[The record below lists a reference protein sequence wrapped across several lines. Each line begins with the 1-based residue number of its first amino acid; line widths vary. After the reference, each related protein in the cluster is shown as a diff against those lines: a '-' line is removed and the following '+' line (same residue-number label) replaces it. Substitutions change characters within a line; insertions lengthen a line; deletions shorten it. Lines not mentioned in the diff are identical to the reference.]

1 MSEPDIFYILGNKVR
16 RDLLSHLTCTECY
29 FSFLS
34 SKVSVSSTA
43 VAKHLKIME
52 REGVLR
58 SYEREGPFIGPA
70 RKYYNIALSRT
81 YVTTITPNI
90 FWYRGLELG
99 EPMLE
104 KARIDLTRIPTENES
119 LLGMV
124 HSFLELSSE
133 LDTILRLLQAVE
145 SRRDRLMKEIKE
157 RYLREIGDMTQLA
170 ILHYLLLVGEAT
182 IEELSDRLNLKE
194 REVLM
199 KAQELDRF
207 IPLIIKDGTV
217 KIDEEVLKQKLGG
230 GKDAGENQSGGK

>member
-52 REGVLR
+52 REGILK

-70 RKYYNIALSRT
+70 RKYYNIAISRT
-81 YVTTITPNI
+81 YVTTVTPNL
-90 FWYRGLELG
+90 FWYRGLDLG
-99 EPMLE
+99 DFSFE
-104 KARIDLTRIPTENES
+104 KAEIDLTRIPIEHES

-124 HSFLELSSE
+124 NSFLDLQKELE
-133 LDTILRLLQAVE
+133 KILQALQAVE

-157 RYLREIGDMTQLA
+157 RYLQEIGDMTQLA
-170 ILHYLLLVGEAT
+170 ILHYLLLAGEAT
-182 IEELSDRLNLKE
+182 IEDLSDRLNLKE
-194 REVLM
+194 REVLV

-207 IPLIIKDGTV
+207 IPLIIKDGTI
-217 KIDEEVLKQKLGG
+217 KIDEKKLKQKLGG
-230 GKDAGENQSGGK
+230 VEYAGENKGRG

>member
-52 REGVLR
+52 REGILK

-81 YVTTITPNI
+81 YVTTVTPNL
-90 FWYRGLELG
+90 FWYRGLDLG
-99 EPMLE
+99 EPSLE
-104 KARIDLTRIPTENES
+104 RTEIDLSRIPLKHEN

-124 HSFLELSSE
+124 TGFLELTAE
-133 LDTILRLLQAVE
+133 LNKILSALQAVE
-145 SRRDRLMKEIKE
+145 SRRDKLMKEIKE

-170 ILHYLLLVGEAT
+170 ILHYLLLTGEAT

-194 REVLM
+194 REVLV

-207 IPLIIKDGTV
+207 VPLIIKEGV
-217 KIDEEVLKQKLGG
+217 IKIDEERLKQKLGG
-230 GKDAGENQSGGK
+230 ETDAGENKGRG

>member
-52 REGVLR
+52 REGILK

-70 RKYYNIALSRT
+70 RKYYNIAISRA
-81 YVTTITPNI
+81 YVTTVTPNL
-90 FWYRGLELG
+90 FWYRGLDLG
-99 EPMLE
+99 DFSFERAE
-104 KARIDLTRIPTENES
+104 IDLTHIPIEHES

-124 HSFLELSSE
+124 NSFLDLQKELE
-133 LDTILRLLQAVE
+133 KILGALQAVE

-157 RYLREIGDMTQLA
+157 RYLQEIGDMTQLA
-170 ILHYLLLVGEAT
+170 ILHYLLLAGEAT
-182 IEELSDRLNLKE
+182 IEDLSDRLNLKE
-194 REVLM
+194 REVLV

-207 IPLIIKDGTV
+207 IPLIIKNGTI
-217 KIDEEVLKQKLGG
+217 KIDEKKLKQKLGG
-230 GKDAGENQSGGK
+230 VEYAGENKGRG

>member
-1 MSEPDIFYILGNKVR
+1 MTEPDIFYILGNKVR

-52 REGVLR
+52 REGILR

-70 RKYYNIALSRT
+70 RKYYDIAIAKT
-81 YVTTITPNI
+81 YVTTVTPNL

-104 KARIDLTRIPTENES
+104 KARIDLTRIPSENEG

-124 HSFLELSSE
+124 GSFLELTSE
-133 LDTILRLLQAVE
+133 LDKILQLLQAVE

-157 RYLREIGDMTQLA
+157 RYLEEIGDMTQLA
-170 ILHYLLLVGEAT
+170 ILHYVLLVGEAT
-182 IEELSDRLNLKE
+182 VDELSDRLNLKE
-194 REVLM
+194 REVLV

-207 IPLIIKDGTV
+207 VPLIIKDGV
-217 KIDEEVLKQKLGG
+217 IKIDEERLKQRIGG
-230 GKDAGENQSGGK
+230 ENDAGED

>member
-1 MSEPDIFYILGNKVR
+1 MTEPDIFYILGNKVR

-52 REGVLR
+52 REGILK

-70 RKYYNIALSRT
+70 RKYYDISISKS

-90 FWYRGLELG
+90 FWYRGLDLG
-99 EPMLE
+99 ESPVE
-104 KARIDLTRIPTENES
+104 RVEIDISRVPVEHES
-119 LLGMV
+119 LNEMV
-124 HSFLELSSE
+124 SSFLELTRE
-133 LDTILRLLQAVE
+133 LEKILQALQAVE

-157 RYLREIGDMTQLA
+157 RYLTEIGDMTQLA
-170 ILHYLLLVGEAT
+170 ILHYILLVGEAT
-182 IEELSDRLNLKE
+182 VDELSDRLNLKE
-194 REVLM
+194 REVLV

-207 IPLIIKDGTV
+207 VPLRIKDGV
-217 KIDEEVLKQKLGG
+217 IKIDEERLKQRIGG
-230 GKDAGENQSGGK
+230 EGDAGED